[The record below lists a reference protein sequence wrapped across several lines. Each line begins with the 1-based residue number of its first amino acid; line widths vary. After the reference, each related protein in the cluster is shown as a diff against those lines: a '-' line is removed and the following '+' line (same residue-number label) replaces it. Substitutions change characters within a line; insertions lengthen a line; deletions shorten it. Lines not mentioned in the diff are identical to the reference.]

1 MCVFMFP
8 ILIML
13 LQTAHFSLPQLLP
26 GQESGAEV
34 LSRFEDLAEGRKAG
48 RDASLLPGS
57 LPLACF

>member
-1 MCVFMFP
+1 
-8 ILIML
+8 ML